1 MSDPA
6 FPFYEPRYPGGKY
19 HHGLTKIEVT
29 CIELRIPRT
38 GDHDLDALIRE
49 AQRRDVA
56 AMAMQGMLA
65 QVDDNSSPTTWECD
79 PSSMARIAAT
89 CSDALLAELAKPQEV
104 TP

>member
-1 MSDPA
+1 MNHA
-6 FPFYEPRYPGGKY
+6 FPIHIPKY
-19 HHGLTKIEVT
+19 QAGHIQRGLTKIEMA